1 MDKTFSLEDRMR
13 IIQEIVPGRQISLAH
28 VIANPDNV
36 LFERLNLSKGNEK
49 ARGAIGIVTMSPGEM
64 SIIGGD
70 IALKA
75 SGVEIGFIDRDRK
88 STRLNSSHITII
100 TGNVSQVEEAL
111 KELVEYC
118 KNTLEFTVCA
128 ITRT

>member
-13 IIQEIVPGRQISLAH
+13 IIQEIVPGRQITLAH

-36 LFERLNLSKGNEK
+36 LLERLNLSKGKEK
-49 ARGAIGIVTMSPGEM
+49 VKGAIGIVTMSPGET
-64 SIIGGD
+64 SIIGAD

-75 SGVEIGFIDRDRK
+75 SGVEIGFIDR
-88 STRLNSSHITII
+88 LNGTLLV
-100 TGNVSQVEEAL
+100 TGSVSQVEEAM
-111 KELVEYC
+111 KELVDYC